1 MERNLS
7 CNQKVLIKIS
17 MHILLTRPLD
27 DSKELILKFSSLNH
41 KVSYLPLLQIK
52 KKEIPEIDLN
62 QFKAIIFT
70 SANAIKNLDI
80 SKIDKN
86 IFCFCVGIATER
98 KAKELGFQNIYCA
111 DGNVNNLKELILQN
125 FDPKIGSMLYLSG
138 EIVSYNLDQDLIS
151 ENYVIKRIINYTAI
165 PNENLS
171 DDFLKDI
178 KSSVPEIIFI
188 YSENSA
194 KAFYSLIKKYNLD
207 NIWMETN
214 LMCMGEKASSVLNNI
229 KWKKIFLFNPGE
241 EEFLLYKI

>member
-1 MERNLS
+1 
-7 CNQKVLIKIS
+7 

-27 DSKELILKFSSLNH
+27 DSKELILKFTSMKH
-41 KVSYLPLLQIK
+41 KVSHLPLLQIK
-52 KKEIPEIDLN
+52 KIETQDIDFS
-62 QFKAIIFT
+62 QFKGVIFT
-70 SANAIKNLDI
+70 SANSLKNLNI
-80 SKIDKN
+80 SKIDKK
-86 IFCFCVGIATER
+86 IICFCVGLATER
-98 KAKELGFQNIYCA
+98 KAKEVGFQNIFCA
-111 DGNVNNLKELILQN
+111 EGNVNNLKELILQN
-125 FDPKIGSMLYLSG
+125 FDPKIGPMAYISG

-171 DDFLKDI
+171 DDFLRDI
-178 KSSVPEIIFI
+178 KSSVPEIVYI

-194 KAFYSLIKKYNLD
+194 KTFFTLIKKYNLD

-214 LMCMGEKASSVLNNI
+214 LMCMGEKASSALNDI

>member
-1 MERNLS
+1 
-7 CNQKVLIKIS
+7 

-27 DSKELILKFSSLNH
+27 DSKELLFKLTSMNH
-41 KVSYLPLLQIK
+41 KVSHLPLLQIK
-52 KKEIPEIDLN
+52 KIEIPETDFK

-86 IFCFCVGIATER
+86 IFCFCVGLATER
-98 KAKELGFQNIYCA
+98 KAKELGFQNIFCA
-111 DGNVNNLKELILQN
+111 EGNVNNLNELILQN

-138 EIVSYNLDQDLIS
+138 EVVSFNLDKDLIS
-151 ENYVIKRIINYTAI
+151 ENYIVKRIINYTTTAT
-165 PNENLS
+165 ENLNN
-171 DDFLKDI
+171 DFLRDI
-178 KSSVPEIIFI
+178 KLSVPEIVFI

-194 KAFYSLIKKYNLD
+194 KSLLNILKKYDLKD
-207 NIWMETN
+207 MWMETN
-214 LMCMGEKASSVLNNI
+214 LMCLGEGASSVLNEI

>member
-1 MERNLS
+1 MEKNLS

-41 KVSYLPLLQIK
+41 KVSHLPLLQIK

-86 IFCFCVGIATER
+86 IFCFCVGIVTER